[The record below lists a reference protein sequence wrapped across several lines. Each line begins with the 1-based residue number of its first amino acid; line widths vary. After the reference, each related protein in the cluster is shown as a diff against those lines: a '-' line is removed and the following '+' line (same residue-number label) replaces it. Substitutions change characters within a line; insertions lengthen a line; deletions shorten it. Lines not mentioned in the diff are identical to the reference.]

1 MTIEWYDLVGTA
13 GVILVLIFYY
23 LLQVGRIDAR
33 RVMYSTANFIGAGL
47 IAVSLLYQF
56 NFSALLIEIS
66 WMLISL
72 IGIARYLRQ
81 RGVQKSVETSP

>member
-13 GVILVLIFYY
+13 GVILILIIYY
-23 LLQVGRIDAR
+23 LLQVGRINAQGLL
-33 RVMYSTANFIGAGL
+33 YSVANFVGAGL
-47 IAVSLLYQF
+47 IAVSLVNQF
-56 NFSALLIEIS
+56 NFSALLIEIC

-81 RGVQKSVETSP
+81 RRAAKFAGSIG